1 MGFIYRITNRINGK
15 KYIGETTKKDPIKR
29 WEGHLHAIA
38 KGQGCP
44 LLQRAILAHGKE
56 NFTFEVITECDDK
69 DRYELEKEYIKSEN
83 SLAPNGYN
91 VLEGG
96 PGGGFVGKK
105 HNDETREKMRQAT
118 LKKYETLT
126 EEQRKQRAK
135 KAHDTLR
142 ERCGGKVTI
151 SEEQKEKLRKARIGK
166 KHTEETKKKIKE
178 HLNKL
183 KIANTT
189 LTSEVRKKMS
199 DAAKARPKRVNTV
212 EYCEMHSKTMTAVL
226 GKKVGKYDNKDN
238 LLECYPSKKIA
249 AESNGICVRTIDKSI
264 KSKNPTKEGFYWKLI
279 QSESVIVTTETEP
292 TLTQVDYAKL
302 TVPELRGLCAKRNI
316 KSVSSK
322 RKPELIEILCQCKG
336 EAK

>member
-96 PGGGFVGKK
+96 PGGGFLGKK
-105 HNDETREKMRQAT
+105 HSNETREKMRQAL

-126 EEQRKQRAK
+126 EEQRAQRYK
-135 KAHDTLR
+135 KAQDTLKAR
-142 ERCGGKVTI
+142 YGGKITR
-151 SEEQKEKLRKARIGK
+151 S
-166 KHTEETKKKIKE
+166 EETKEKIRNYRLGLKGKISKSGKPTGIVKE
-178 HLNKL
+178 VSPE
-183 KIANTT
+183 I
-189 LTSEVRKKMS
+189 RKKMS
-199 DAAKARPKRVNTV
+199 DAAKLREPRVIT
-212 EYCEMHSKTMTAVL
+212 EDFCKKHSKTMTAVL
-226 GKKVGKYDNKDN
+226 GKKVGKYDNKGN
-238 LLECYPSKKIA
+238 LIQNYPSKKIA
-249 AESNGICVRTIDKSI
+249 AESNGICVSTIDKSI

-279 QSESVIVTTETEP
+279 QSEPTSVTIEKEP
-292 TLTQVDYAKL
+292 ALTQVDYAKL
-302 TVPELRGLCAKRNI
+302 TVPELRDLCSKRNI
-316 KSVSSK
+316 KAVSSK
-322 RKPELIEILCQCKG
+322 RKPELIEILCQCKENG
-336 EAK
+336 RT